1 MSYMDLDARTIREE
15 ALPAQSGG
23 APDSLIDRYLSEVE
37 DQLKRPIAVHPE
49 SETLRGII
57 RDMVASRV
65 LLKVYAVDS
74 EEARRT
80 AVGLRQDAA
89 SRLAGLDVP
98 ATPGRRLKPIS

>member
-1 MSYMDLDARTIREE
+1 MDLDAKTVREE

-37 DQLKRPIAVHPE
+37 DQLARPIAVHE
-49 SETLRGII
+49 KSETLRGVI

-89 SRLAGLDVP
+89 SRLASMDVP
-98 ATPGRRLKPIS
+98 ATPGRRLKPISGAS